1 MSKPGP
7 ERERVRTA
15 VVGAT
20 GYAGSLGAMLVGHHP
35 ELTLSAVT
43 SESRSGSWL
52 SEAAP
57 ENDQLVKLESYDPD
71 RIAERSDAA
80 IVGYP
85 HGEAGPVAAELRER
99 GLKVVDLSGD
109 NRLPAAEYE
118 RYYGRE
124 AVSELWAEAVYGLTE
139 LHRDEIAEAELVANP
154 GCYATAAILALEP
167 LRENIAEVVIDGKSG
182 VSGAGREADL
192 RHDSRAYSVSEHA
205 HIGEIKQEIG
215 ADAPVTFVPHL
226 LPIHQ
231 GLSVSC
237 YVRLRSELSQADV
250 DELYQG
256 VYSGER
262 FVKVLDRPPSL
273 NRVQRTNEC
282 HVYAEV
288 DPETGLVKAFATLD
302 NLWKGA
308 AGQAVQN
315 LNLMTGRPET
325 EGLAGRAQ

>member
-20 GYAGSLGAMLVGHHP
+20 GYAGSEAAMRIGHHP
-35 ELTLSAVT
+35 ELMLSTVT
-43 SESRSGSWL
+43 SETHQGRWL

-57 ENDQLVKLESYDPD
+57 ENDQLVKLEEYDPD
-71 RIAERSDAA
+71 QIVERADAA

-85 HGEAGPVAAELRER
+85 HGEAGPVAAELCER

-109 NRLPAAEYE
+109 NRLPPAEYE

-124 AVSELWAEAVYGLTE
+124 AVSELQAEAVYGLTE

-167 LRENIAEVVIDGKSG
+167 LRGNIAEVVIDGKSG

-192 RHDSRAYSVSEHA
+192 RHDSRPYGVSGHA
-205 HIGEIKQEIG
+205 HIGEIKREFG
-215 ADAPVTFVPHL
+215 ADVPITFVPHL
-226 LPIHQ
+226 LPTHQ

-237 YVRLRSELSQADV
+237 YVRLESELSQADV

-256 VYSGER
+256 AYAGER

-273 NRVQRTNEC
+273 NRVRYTNEC

-288 DPETGLVKAFATLD
+288 DPETGLVKAFGAID

-325 EGLAGRAQ
+325 EGLTGRQQ